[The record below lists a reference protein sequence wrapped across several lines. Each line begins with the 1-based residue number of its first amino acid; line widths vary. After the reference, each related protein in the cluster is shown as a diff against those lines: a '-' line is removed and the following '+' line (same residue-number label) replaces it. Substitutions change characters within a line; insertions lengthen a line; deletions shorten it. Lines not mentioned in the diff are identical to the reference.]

1 MFTIY
6 LKTSNA
12 RLNYL
17 FVNRQHPQ
25 PSQRSEKTRN
35 RLLRSTESIF
45 ASLGFGG
52 LTMREVARRSQTNL
66 ASAHY
71 HFGSKE
77 AMVLEMLKSRVQPIN
92 LRRMKCL
99 EEARTL
105 ADGKPLTTKQILRAL
120 LLPIGEEIAKSNHS
134 REPAHFIERMHRKFF
149 GELCEPF
156 MQALRRTHPNAKD
169 EDLYWNL
176 HLAISSMLGALA
188 QHRRLKDF
196 SKGICDEEDTQDM
209 IERLITFATHGL
221 EAGISQPSA

>member
-1 MFTIY
+1 M
-6 LKTSNA
+6 
-12 RLNYL
+12 
-17 FVNRQHPQ
+17 NRQHPK

-99 EEARTL
+99 EEARAL
-105 ADGKPLTTKQILRAL
+105 ADGKPLTTEQILRAL
-120 LLPIGEEIAKSNHS
+120 ILPIGEEIAKSAHS
-134 REPAHFIERMHRKFF
+134 R
-149 GELCEPF
+149 
-156 MQALRRTHPNAKD
+156 QT
-169 EDLYWNL
+169 
-176 HLAISSMLGALA
+176 LA
-188 QHRRLKDF
+188 QLVARSFTCLLYT
-196 SKGICDEEDTQDM
+196 S
-209 IERLITFATHGL
+209 
-221 EAGISQPSA
+221 PSPRDYAASRMPSSA